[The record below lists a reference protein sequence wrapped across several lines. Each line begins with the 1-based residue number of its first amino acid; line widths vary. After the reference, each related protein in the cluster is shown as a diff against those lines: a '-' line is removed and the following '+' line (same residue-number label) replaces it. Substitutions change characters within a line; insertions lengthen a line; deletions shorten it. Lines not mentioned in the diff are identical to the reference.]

1 MIKFT
6 DNYIKNLQPE
16 KSWFEK
22 TESSGL
28 AVRVLPSSNKSWI
41 YRFTLNSTR
50 YKMTLGKYPGISLK
64 QARELQKNAENLKDQ
79 GINPIEYSTQQK
91 LKLNHTV
98 KNLTLSWYSAY
109 IEKNRKQ
116 PQQIKQ
122 LIHADIIPLLG
133 DLPLEKIRSIDITK
147 ALDHIVNRGAPVH
160 ANKVLSTLKQAF
172 NYAVSRGEL
181 SENPAVNIRARDI
194 GGIEKPRERFLTL
207 EEIKKLWL
215 FLESNDSKISLALK
229 IAIKIILLTGVR
241 TAELRLAEWSEFD
254 FAQSI
259 WIIPAKHTKNSL
271 TMKIHLS
278 PQTKL
283 LFEQLRAL
291 SDSCSVLPGLKNLQP
306 ITDKALPKA
315 VNRIQDRLNIPQWT
329 PHDLRRT
336 FATQLG
342 EALQVDPVVIEK
354 CLGHKMPKIMATYN
368 KNEMLP
374 QRKDA
379 LNRWGEFLENL
390 LSTHIVS
397 VSNSPKSSQ
406 KSSLISSQKIAINS
420 EVIA

>member
-16 KSWFEK
+16 KNWFEK

-28 AVRVLPSSNKSWI
+28 AVRILPSGNKSWI
-41 YRFTLNSTR
+41 YRFTLNSVR

-64 QARELQKNAENLKDQ
+64 QARELQKNAETLKEQ
-79 GINPIEYSTQQK
+79 GINPIEHSEQQK

-98 KNLTLSWYSAY
+98 KNLALSWYTTY

-133 DLPLEKIRSIDITK
+133 HVPLEKIRPIDITK
-147 ALDHIVNRGAPVH
+147 ALDSIVNRDAPVH

-181 SENPAVNIRARDI
+181 SDNPAMNIRARDI
-194 GGIEKPRERFLTL
+194 GGVEKPRERFLTL

-215 FLESNDSKISLALK
+215 FLDGKNSKISSAIK

-241 TAELRLAEWSEFD
+241 TAELRLAEWHEFD
-254 FAQSI
+254 FEHCI
-259 WIIPAKHTKNSL
+259 WTIPNSHTKNGL
-271 TMKIHLS
+271 IMKVHLS
-278 PQTKL
+278 GPTKTL
-283 LFEQLRAL
+283 LENLKKL
-291 SDSCSVLPGLKNLQP
+291 NNSCYILPGIKNDQP
-306 ITDKALPKA
+306 LTDKAFPKA
-315 VNRIQDRLNIPQWT
+315 VNRIQERLGIPQWT

-342 EALQVDPVVIEK
+342 EALNIDPVVIEK

-368 KNEMLP
+368 KNEMLQ
-374 QRKDA
+374 QRKEA
-379 LNRWGEFLENL
+379 LNRWGDFVEHLISMPISNCLENGYN
-390 LSTHIVS
+390 STE
-397 VSNSPKSSQ
+397 NEQ
-406 KSSLISSQKIAINS
+406 KSAIAIL
-420 EVIA
+420 ETA